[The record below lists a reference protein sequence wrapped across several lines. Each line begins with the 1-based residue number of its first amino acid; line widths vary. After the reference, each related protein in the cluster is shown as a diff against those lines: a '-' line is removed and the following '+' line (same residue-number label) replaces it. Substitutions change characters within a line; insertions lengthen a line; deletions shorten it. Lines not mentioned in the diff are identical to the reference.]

1 MAFPQ
6 VWKAAGPC
14 WEPRMA
20 GKFNH
25 ICRNTCLLFSVH
37 GPQTNKQINQDFIGG
52 KFTIFLPDHCKKVS
66 FFEGPQAV
74 LYSLPSPHL
83 LFSADPETAGIGVF
97 HQVLVLV
104 VTHAGNSVAR
114 ASSGGQSWETNNAPA
129 LHGSRGCFHAAMIP
143 QDHAIVWVGRDLVNH
158 PGPTPWLGTP
168 STRAGFWELH
178 PPWPSSLPGNPQ
190 PLFYSHFLTFV
201 ICKSLSLFSISVNDW

>member
-1 MAFPQ
+1 MCGVCWP
-6 VWKAAGPC
+6 AAGIAHTLP
-14 WEPRMA
+14 WLFHRFEKLQVLVESPGWQESSIISA
-20 GKFNH
+20 GTRVFY
-25 ICRNTCLLFSVH
+25 SVFMDLK
-37 GPQTNKQINQDFIGG
+37 QTNKQINQDFIGG

-104 VTHAGNSVAR
+104 FTHAGNSVAR

-168 STRAGFWELH
+168 STRAGF
-178 PPWPSSLPGNPQ
+178 
-190 PLFYSHFLTFV
+190 
-201 ICKSLSLFSISVNDW
+201 